1 MSTSKTAD
9 IVFCIDASS
18 SMQPCFSML
27 QKSIGSMMAGLTGG
41 QSIWDVRF
49 EFIAHSASANGVVRH
64 NSVFN
69 DGAVDA
75 LYGGGQA
82 KFFTDSVD
90 VFSRRLATIEMLGD
104 EAPLMAL
111 DVALDVPWRDASK
124 CHRVVILLTDEPF
137 EDGVF
142 VADQIAKLPQ
152 IINKIQDLKVLLFIV
167 APESGAYDQL
177 SQVDKSEYEV
187 LTSKNDGMQN
197 VDFTKLLGAIG
208 KSVSVSNLQETRP
221 PVVERG
227 LFGQASWGATS
238 EGMSGA

>member
-1 MSTSKTAD
+1 
-9 IVFCIDASS
+9 
-18 SMQPCFSML
+18 ML
-27 QKSIGSMMAGLTGG
+27 FRS
-41 QSIWDVRF
+41 
-49 EFIAHSASANGVVRH
+49 
-64 NSVFN
+64 
-69 DGAVDA
+69 
-75 LYGGGQA
+75 
-82 KFFTDSVD
+82 
-90 VFSRRLATIEMLGD
+90 
-104 EAPLMAL
+104 
-111 DVALDVPWRDASK
+111 
-124 CHRVVILLTDEPF
+124 ILLTDEPF